1 MKQEQPNCA
10 SPEALRLDNQLCFAL
25 YSTSLMMT
33 KAYKPLLD
41 KIGLTYPQ
49 YLVMLILW
57 QQDGIGLK
65 DISEQ
70 LFIDSGALTPVIK
83 RMEVMGLLTR
93 VRPAHNERSLEISL
107 TAQGLAVKNSGCAN
121 QSTNWFAVRY
131 CFGRYPAFT
140 PRVAAVTSANPT
152 KITLMQSRLNK
163 SGKDQF

>member
-10 SPEALRLDNQLCFAL
+10 APEALRLDNQLCFAL

-107 TAQGLAVKNSGCAN
+107 TAQGQQLKTAAAQINQQIGLQCGIALADIQHLRQELQQLRQQIQQK
-121 QSTNWFAVRY
+121 
-131 CFGRYPAFT
+131 
-140 PRVAAVTSANPT
+140 
-152 KITLMQSRLNK
+152 LL
-163 SGKDQF
+163 

>member
-107 TAQGLAVKNSGCAN
+107 TAQGQQLKTAAAQINQQIGIQCGIALADIQHLRQELQQLRQQIQQK
-121 QSTNWFAVRY
+121 
-131 CFGRYPAFT
+131 
-140 PRVAAVTSANPT
+140 
-152 KITLMQSRLNK
+152 LL
-163 SGKDQF
+163 

>member
-107 TAQGLAVKNSGCAN
+107 TAQGQQLK
-121 QSTNWFAVRY
+121 T
-131 CFGRYPAFT
+131 
-140 PRVAAVTSANPT
+140 VAAQINQQIGLQCGIALADIQHLRQELQQLRQQIQQ
-152 KITLMQSRLNK
+152 KLL
-163 SGKDQF
+163 

>member
-1 MKQEQPNCA
+1 MKEDQPNCT
-10 SPEALRLDNQLCFAL
+10 SQDALRLDNQLCFAL

-65 DISEQ
+65 DIGEQ

-107 TAQGLAVKNSGCAN
+107 TEQGQQLK
-121 QSTNWFAVRY
+121 
-131 CFGRYPAFT
+131 
-140 PRVAAVTSANPT
+140 VAAAQINQQIGLQCGIALADIQHLRQELQQLRQQIQQ
-152 KITLMQSRLNK
+152 KLL
-163 SGKDQF
+163 

>member
-93 VRPAHNERSLEISL
+93 VRPPHNERSLEISL
-107 TAQGLAVKNSGCAN
+107 TAQGQQLKTAAAQINQQIGLQCGIALADIQHLRQELQQLRQQIQQK
-121 QSTNWFAVRY
+121 
-131 CFGRYPAFT
+131 
-140 PRVAAVTSANPT
+140 
-152 KITLMQSRLNK
+152 LL
-163 SGKDQF
+163 

>member
-1 MKQEQPNCA
+1 MKQDQPNCA
-10 SPEALRLDNQLCFAL
+10 SKEALRLDNQLCFAL

-65 DISEQ
+65 DIGEQ

-83 RMEVMGLLTR
+83 RMEAMGLLTR

-107 TAQGLAVKNSGCAN
+107 TAQGQQLKTAAAQIN
-121 QSTNWFAVRY
+121 QQIGLQCGIALTDIQNLRQELQQLRSQIQQ
-131 CFGRYPAFT
+131 
-140 PRVAAVTSANPT
+140 
-152 KITLMQSRLNK
+152 KLL
-163 SGKDQF
+163 

>member
-107 TAQGLAVKNSGCAN
+107 TAQGQQLKTAAAQINQQIGLQCGIALADIQHLRHELQQLRQQIQQK
-121 QSTNWFAVRY
+121 
-131 CFGRYPAFT
+131 
-140 PRVAAVTSANPT
+140 
-152 KITLMQSRLNK
+152 LL
-163 SGKDQF
+163 

>member
-1 MKQEQPNCA
+1 MKQDQPNCA
-10 SPEALRLDNQLCFAL
+10 SKEALRLDNQLCFAL

-41 KIGLTYPQ
+41 KIGLTSPQ

-65 DISEQ
+65 DIGEQ

-83 RMEVMGLLTR
+83 RMEAMGLLTR

-107 TAQGLAVKNSGCAN
+107 TAQGQQLKTAAAQIN
-121 QSTNWFAVRY
+121 QQIGLQCGIALTDIQNLRQELQQLRSQIQQ
-131 CFGRYPAFT
+131 
-140 PRVAAVTSANPT
+140 
-152 KITLMQSRLNK
+152 KLL
-163 SGKDQF
+163 

>member
-1 MKQEQPNCA
+1 MKQEQPHCA
-10 SPEALRLDNQLCFAL
+10 SQDALRLDNQLCFAL

-93 VRPAHNERSLEISL
+93 IRPAHNERSLEISL
-107 TAQGLAVKNSGCAN
+107 TAQGQQLKAAAAQINQQIGLQCGVALADIQHLRTELQQLRS
-121 QSTNWFAVRY
+121 Q
-131 CFGRYPAFT
+131 
-140 PRVAAVTSANPT
+140 
-152 KITLMQSRLNK
+152 IQNK
-163 SGKDQF
+163 LL

>member
-1 MKQEQPNCA
+1 MKPEQPNCA

-41 KIGLTYPQ
+41 KIGMTYPQ
-49 YLVMLILW
+49 YFGMLILW

-107 TAQGLAVKNSGCAN
+107 TAQGQQLKTAAAQINQQIGLQCGIALADIQHLRQELQQLRQQIQQK
-121 QSTNWFAVRY
+121 
-131 CFGRYPAFT
+131 
-140 PRVAAVTSANPT
+140 
-152 KITLMQSRLNK
+152 LL
-163 SGKDQF
+163 